1 MHADPP
7 ATISCHWLCRWAL
20 CAVLLLSCA
29 AAWGEVYH
37 AQDESLGTVFE
48 ALSGPLGMAVVVSRQ
63 VAGKRVSGAFDFV
76 APQQV
81 LQELVLQEGLIL
93 YRDRQAVYLYDAT
106 EIRSSA
112 VVLRHI
118 PVSRLRSLLH
128 GAGLDE
134 SRYPLRESGERMFYV
149 SGPPSY
155 VARVLRLAQLMDRP
169 RVRPPVQAFGVVTV
183 LNHYV
188 EDRQVGSGADEQTVP
203 GMVARIEA
211 LLARKRNSLLAD
223 KRFAVIAYPDTN
235 SLMIKGTPAQVKL
248 IKQWV
253 AELDVLSTDEI
264 GDEPQTVPALLTAA
278 QQERVQRA
286 FVPLSRDLSP

>member
-7 ATISCHWLCRWAL
+7 ATMTCHWVL
-20 CAVLLLSCA
+20 CAVLSLSCA

-37 AQDESLGTVFE
+37 AQDESLGPVFE
-48 ALSGPLGMAVVVSRQ
+48 ALSGSLGVAVVVSRQ

-93 YRDRQAVYLYDAT
+93 HCDRQAVYLYDAT

-134 SRYPLRESGERMFYV
+134 SRYPLRESGESMFYV

-155 VARVLRLAQLMDRP
+155 VNRVLRLAQLMDRQ
-169 RVRPPVQAFGVVTV
+169 RVEPPVQAFGVVTV
-183 LNHYV
+183 INHYV
-188 EDRQVGSGADEQTVP
+188 EDRQAGSGADEQTVP
-203 GMVARIEA
+203 GTVTRIEA
-211 LLARKRNSLLAD
+211 LLAPKRKSLLAD
-223 KRFAVIAYPDTN
+223 KRFSVIAYPDTN

-253 AELDVLSTDEI
+253 GELDVPSTDEI
-264 GDEPQTVPALLTAA
+264 GDELQTGPALLTAA